1 MPYESTRYKD
11 LNIDMIN
18 RLKYQFKVNI
28 DKAMNDF
35 KPELIICHHLYL
47 LTAFVRE
54 IVKDIKV
61 ISICHGTCLRQLNT
75 IDLEKEY
82 IIANIRKLDLIFAL
96 HENQNMI
103 L

>member
-47 LTAFVRE
+47 LTAFVR
-54 IVKDIKV
+54 K
-61 ISICHGTCLRQLNT
+61 
-75 IDLEKEY
+75 
-82 IIANIRKLDLIFAL
+82 
-96 HENQNMI
+96 
-103 L
+103 